1 MSKQQYIE
9 QFVSTISQLRKLLET
24 TSHVSHVEKA
34 WTIMQYSAL
43 KFFKNNKDSTVGDL
57 AKYLKISKSSA
68 TQLIER
74 LEKTGLVRRT
84 HDQHDRRIV
93 RLTVTAEGL
102 QKITELKKT
111 YLEKMGKIFSNV
123 PDNDLQEL
131 IRIHKELIQSLQKEE
146 NINL

>member
-9 QFVSTISQLRKLLET
+9 QFVSTISQLRRLLES
-24 TSHVSHVEKA
+24 TSHVSHLEKA
-34 WTIMQYSAL
+34 ATIMQYSAL
-43 KFFKNNKDSTVGDL
+43 KFFKNSKDNTVGDL
-57 AKYLKISKSSA
+57 AKHLKLSKSSA

-102 QKITELKKT
+102 QRIVELKKK

-131 IRIHKELIQSLQKEE
+131 VRIHKELIETLQKED
-146 NINL
+146 IKL